1 MSSDIMAAL
10 RDLTAS
16 TTTALD
22 GFRREIAENVERSDR
37 LEKTLNRQSLF
48 GVGGDSG
55 PRDLATARNALAA
68 FAKTGALDA
77 QASMSTVIDPDGGYI
92 VAPELDT
99 RIQQL
104 QRNLSPMRRIARIVQ
119 TKASSYQL
127 PVNVGGTASGWVG
140 ETAAR
145 PETASPDL
153 ALLDFPA
160 GEIYA
165 MPAVT
170 QRLLDDSPVNI
181 AQFLEGEIA
190 KEFGEKE
197 GTAFLTGNG
206 INKPSGLLAA
216 PTATTDDGTRP
227 FGTFQSISSGN
238 ASAITADGLINFVY
252 RLKVGY
258 RTNGTWLMNSLT
270 LSAIRQLKDNNG
282 RYIYEQSYAA
292 GTPST
297 LLGFPV
303 EIDESMP
310 SIAAGAFPIAFGD
323 FQAGYLI
330 TDRLGIRIL
339 RDPFSNKPYVMFYA
353 TKRVGGGPLDSNA
366 IKFLQIGA

>member
-1 MSSDIMAAL
+1 MHTDVMAAL

-22 GFRREIAENVERSDR
+22 DLRREITENIERSDR
-37 LEKTLNRQSLF
+37 LEKTLNRQSLP
-48 GVGGDSG
+48 GIGGDPG
-55 PRDLATARNALAA
+55 ARDLATARNALAA

-77 QASMSTVIDPDGGYI
+77 QASMSTVVDPDGGYI

-119 TKASSYQL
+119 TKASEYQL
-127 PVNVGGTASGWVG
+127 PINLGGTASGWVN
-140 ETAAR
+140 EKAAR
-145 PETASPDL
+145 PETASPNL
-153 ALLDFPA
+153 ALLTFPA
-160 GEIYA
+160 GEVYA

-170 QRLLDDSPVNI
+170 QRLLDDSPVNL

-190 KEFGEKE
+190 REFGEKE
-197 GTAFLTGNG
+197 GTAFLTGDG
-206 INKPSGLLAA
+206 IEKPSGLLAA
-216 PTATTDDGTRP
+216 PTAATADDVRP
-227 FGTFQSISSGN
+227 FGTFQTVASGH
-238 ASAITADGLINFVY
+238 ASEVTMDGLVDFVY

-258 RTNGTWLMNSLT
+258 RANGTWLMNSLT
-270 LSAIRQLKDNNG
+270 AAKIRQLKDSTGQYLWN
-282 RYIYEQSYAA
+282 QSYQA
-292 GTPST
+292 GQPST

-303 EIDESMP
+303 EIDEAMP
-310 SIAAGAFPIAFGD
+310 NIASGSLPVAFGD

-330 TDRLGIRIL
+330 SDRFGIRIL
-339 RDPFSNKPYVMFYA
+339 RDPYSNKPYVMFYA
-353 TKRVGGGPLDSNA
+353 TKRVGGGPNDTNA